1 AAWDAAMPRFVAAC
15 RRLAELAP
23 APTLVHGD
31 FHPWN
36 VAATAARPL
45 IFDWSD
51 GAVSHPFTDLAVY
64 LTRTRDKAR
73 RREMLATYLA
83 QWADDGIPTAALEEA
98 ASLAF
103 VVGSLYQVAV
113 YDRLLTSLEPEDRGG
128 MRGAT
133 GSWARGA
140 LDALER
146 GIDTER
152 PGHADG

>member
-1 AAWDAAMPRFVAAC
+1 
-15 RRLAELAP
+15 
-23 APTLVHGD
+23 
-31 FHPWN
+31 
-36 VAATAARPL
+36 
-45 IFDWSD
+45 
-51 GAVSHPFTDLAVY
+51 
-64 LTRTRDKAR
+64 
-73 RREMLATYLA
+73 MLATYLA
-83 QWADDGIPTAALEEA
+83 PWADDGIPTAALEEA

-146 GIDTER
+146 RIDTER